1 MVELTNH
8 SYYIDAALDKLKSDS
23 FQVNDEDDIR
33 LSPFAKSHFNMLGR
47 YSFSMPDEV
56 KMGKL
61 RPLRDPE
68 NP

>member
-1 MVELTNH
+1 MLQGDNF
-8 SYYIDAALDKLKSDS
+8 SGILKP
-23 FQVNDEDDIR
+23 
-33 LSPFAKSHFNMLGR
+33 LHFNMLER

-56 KMGKL
+56 KMGNL